1 MRKNDPLLRMVTM
14 EALPDEELPEYLCL
28 WDGDEEEDRSNLTGY
43 FLYRVCGNGLIYME
57 ED

>member
-1 MRKNDPLLRMVTM
+1 M